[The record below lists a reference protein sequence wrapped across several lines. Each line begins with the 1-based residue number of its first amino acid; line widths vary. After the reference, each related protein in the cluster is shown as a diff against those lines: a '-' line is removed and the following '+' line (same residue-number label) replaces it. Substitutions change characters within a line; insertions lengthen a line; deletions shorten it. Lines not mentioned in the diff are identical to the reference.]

1 MPPIASLPPS
11 VRAVVFDAYGTLFDV
26 HSAVVRHAAA
36 VGPEA
41 ARLSE
46 LWRTKQLEY
55 SWVLS
60 LAERYEPF
68 WILTDKALD
77 YALARCASADPALK
91 PLLLDAYRKLDA
103 YPEVPAVLTALRER
117 GYRTAILS
125 NGDPGM
131 LAEAVASAGIDSLL
145 DAVLSVDAAKTFK
158 TNPRAYQ
165 LALSAFDLKAP
176 EIVFVSSNRWDVAG
190 AAAFGFTAVW
200 VNRAGLPDEYV
211 GLDPM
216 AVVQNL
222 AGLDILSAG
231 LAPGSLGLGL
241 PSSRPPV

>member
-11 VRAVVFDAYGTLFDV
+11 ARAIVFDAYGTLFDV
-26 HSAVVRHAAA
+26 HSAVGQHAAK

-46 LWRTKQLEY
+46 LWRAKQLEY

-68 WILTDKALD
+68 WSLTDKALD
-77 YALARCASADPALK
+77 YAFARCPSVDPAIK
-91 PLLLDAYRKLDA
+91 PLLLEAYRKLGA
-103 YPEVPAVLTALRER
+103 YPEVPVVLTTLRER

-125 NGDPGM
+125 NGEPGM
-131 LAEAVASAGIDSLL
+131 LAEAVASAGIESLL

-158 TNPRAYQ
+158 TSPRAYQ
-165 LALSAFDLKAP
+165 LALSAFGLEAR

-190 AAAFGFTAVW
+190 AAAFGFPTVW
-200 VNRAGLPDEYV
+200 VNRSGLPDEYV

-216 AVVQNL
+216 AVVQDL
-222 AGLDILSAG
+222 GGLC
-231 LAPGSLGLGL
+231 P
-241 PSSRPPV
+241 